1 MPIPERP
8 PSTPPDVDETA
19 VTRRLKIQRPARPEV
34 VVVDDSFDSQ
44 VLLCNSLEWAGY
56 TALGARNGEDALR
69 LLASRPSPA
78 LIIVDLMMPIM
89 DGIEFLHILRRYTR
103 LARVPVIVIS
113 ASERPADLD
122 RDTVYLQ
129 KPFGEEALLD
139 HIRRALQAS
148 PP

>member
-1 MPIPERP
+1 
-8 PSTPPDVDETA
+8 
-19 VTRRLKIQRPARPEV
+19 
-34 VVVDDSFDSQ
+34 
-44 VLLCNSLEWAGY
+44 
-56 TALGARNGEDALR
+56 
-69 LLASRPSPA
+69 
-78 LIIVDLMMPIM
+78 MMPIM

-129 KPFGEEALLD
+129 KPFGEEALLEQ
-139 HIRRALQAS
+139 IRRALQAS